1 MLHKAATSFS
11 PFKLQHLHHHIR
23 SALNL
28 NLGSN
33 ASSNW
38 QQAAS
43 NGGSSAASAGPS
55 TSSSAGA
62 GGSLGSAAGQA
73 GGSGS
78 AKWHAGRSHYYQYSH
93 GRTQT
98 PAPNATS
105 STDGSTPSKL
115 LDDEDELI
123 RLRNVERALQWR
135 SGRKFAGRQ
144 RSSSVSNPGLTTG
157 TPVVASPATATAA
170 SLPRSSPYS
179 FTQTQLQARYRHAF
193 SQARR
198 PHVSTQAQ
206 TAAAQHAQPSQQE
219 QAHGQTQPRLL
230 TLSPQQQTSPFSTT
244 SFSGKPASHAP
255 SAPSSI
261 DAATSIPRRE
271 RAAFPASAPSSP
283 RLAATRVPY
292 RRNSTSAIASSS
304 TDIPPLDNVVPKP
317 EQLAGEQEQP
327 AAIES
332 EQAAQGIA
340 SGAEETSDK
349 TAADD
354 HSHAIGWPAFDT
366 AAPADTARDP
376 LLNTL
381 DQLRYRQEVSQI
393 RSIVRAYR
401 ASSVAYS
408 AKRHAKFIHVLN
420 ELRAFSDV
428 SKELLEL
435 WDDHFDHDMVP
446 RLSSYSI
453 VINTLALRSLDTDRI
468 LRGQQLQNNAARLAQ
483 AAQAWS
489 RGEKHTSAGS
499 AEGEAASEMHS
510 EASLAAL
517 RQQSDADYQ
526 SARSI
531 LHTLGREGQEIP
543 APSLDAVLAAAAARG
558 DVDTALRAFG
568 FLEGSRSEPSRAS
581 AASFKHLLLTYA
593 KAGEPAGVATVFD
606 GFLKGIG
613 KRLVKE
619 RKRAEERVQAL
630 DLLQSESADAD
641 ARRAAE
647 EIVAA
652 VPAQALQGKA
662 KEDDVL
668 VWDAMVYALV
678 AGSDAP
684 AGLDLLEKMMAS
696 KDAAAT
702 PPPTAATLLGL
713 VQAFTETGDLASAF
727 RWADKIH
734 TVPTPA
740 DLPTPSPR
748 LEETFNTIIAALS
761 SKHSEGTTLE
771 VKVQEATASTSLLEQ
786 LGKHVRRLAGI
797 VDEQHEAPTSPASS
811 GGSSYDLSS
820 VFSDPQIRS
829 RTMSITPPPTLSSIA
844 PESKAVKIDLVLSAK
859 VDDMVKSG
867 MSPLAIYGIVKSARR
882 DDVHAHPEA
891 LARLVQRL
899 ATVQATKELEDTYL
913 IAYNT
918 LASLP
923 AASEQTAAWAYL
935 EDRMLIAMANAG
947 DLGKAALHRDRLLQ
961 AGAAPS
967 ADSYA
972 AMITSAKDTTDDA
985 TVALE
990 LFEEARRFSVVPNLY
1005 LFNILISKLSKA
1017 RRTHLALSYFEQMK
1031 TVGIRPSAVTYGSV
1045 IAACC
1050 RTGDE
1055 KAATFLF
1062 NEMVRSPGYRPRVPP
1077 YNTMM
1082 QFYISS
1088 QPDREKALSYFDAM
1102 LRARIAPTAH
1112 TYKLLLD
1119 AYGTLEPVDMSSVE
1133 DVFGRLVNDNKVPV
1147 TGVHWSSLIN
1157 AHAVAG
1163 RNLKRAMQVF
1173 DSIATHPSTAVARNN
1188 GTAMPDAICY
1198 ETMINVLLANERP
1211 DLVEQYLHRM
1221 QSEHVRP
1228 TAYIYNSLIRA
1239 HAAMGDIKQAR
1250 EVFESLSDPQSGV
1263 AATGNHA
1270 LEGAA
1275 AEHAPVHREPST
1287 FETMIRCELRL
1298 SEQGRAEALLARAV
1312 QRAFPS
1318 AVLAKLEKLTM
1329 GEESAPQAAESAF
1342 PLSP

>member
-1 MLHKAATSFS
+1 M
-11 PFKLQHLHHHIR
+11 
-23 SALNL
+23 
-28 NLGSN
+28 
-33 ASSNW
+33 
-38 QQAAS
+38 
-43 NGGSSAASAGPS
+43 
-55 TSSSAGA
+55 
-62 GGSLGSAAGQA
+62 
-73 GGSGS
+73 
-78 AKWHAGRSHYYQYSH
+78 
-93 GRTQT
+93 
-98 PAPNATS
+98 
-105 STDGSTPSKL
+105 
-115 LDDEDELI
+115 

-135 SGRKFAGRQ
+135 SGRRFAGRQ

-157 TPVVASPATATAA
+157 TPVVASPSTSSAA
-170 SLPRSSPYS
+170 LPRSSPYS

-206 TAAAQHAQPSQQE
+206 TAAAQDAQPSQQE

-230 TLSPQQQTSPFSTT
+230 TLSPQQQISPFSTT
-244 SFSGKPASHAP
+244 SFSGKPASPAP
-255 SAPSSI
+255 TAPTSTESAR
-261 DAATSIPRRE
+261 SIPRRQPSTY
-271 RAAFPASAPSSP
+271 PASAPSSP
-283 RLAATRVPY
+283 RVAATRLQY

-304 TDIPPLDNVVPKP
+304 ADIPPLDNLVAKP
-317 EQLAGEQEQP
+317 DLAGEQEQP
-327 AAIES
+327 APIGS
-332 EQAAQGIA
+332 EQATQEIA
-340 SGAEETSDK
+340 SATEETSDK
-349 TAADD
+349 ATAVDR
-354 HSHAIGWPAFDT
+354 SHALEWPTFDT
-366 AAPADTARDP
+366 AAPVDDARDP

-381 DQLRYRQEVSQI
+381 DQLRYRQEVSEI

-401 ASSVAYS
+401 ASPVAYS
-408 AKRHAKFIHVLN
+408 VKRHTKLIHVLN
-420 ELRAFSDV
+420 ELRIFSDV

-453 VINTLALRSLDTDRI
+453 IINTLALRSLDTDRI
-468 LRGQQLQNNAARLAQ
+468 LRGQQLQNNAARLAP

-499 AEGEAASEMHS
+499 AEGEAASEMHH

-568 FLEGSRSEPSRAS
+568 FLEGSRHDPSRAS

-613 KRLVKE
+613 KRLQRE
-619 RKRAEERVQAL
+619 RKQAEERVKAL
-630 DLLQSESADAD
+630 DLLERESTDAD
-641 ARRAAE
+641 ARRAAQ

-652 VPAQALQGKA
+652 VPARALQGKA
-662 KEDDVL
+662 KEEDVL
-668 VWDAMVYALV
+668 VWDAMVYAQV

-696 KDAAAT
+696 KDAAVT
-702 PPPTAATLLGL
+702 PAPTAATLLGL
-713 VQAFTETGDLASAF
+713 VQAFAETGDLASAL

-761 SKHSEGTTLE
+761 ATRAEGGSLE
-771 VKVQEATASTSLLEQ
+771 GKVQEAVSSTPLLEQ

-797 VDEQHEAPTSPASS
+797 VDEHVEAPTSPASS

-844 PESKAVKIDLVLSAK
+844 PGSKAVKIDLVLSAK

-899 ATVQATKELEDTYL
+899 ATVQASKELEDTYL

-947 DLGKAALHRDRLLQ
+947 DLGKAAIHRDRLLQ

-990 LFEEARRFSVVPNLY
+990 LFEEARRFGVVPNLY

-1031 TVGIRPSAVTYGSV
+1031 AVGIRPSAVTYGSV
-1045 IAACC
+1045 IAGASDC
-1050 RTGDE
+1050 
-1055 KAATFLF
+1055 
-1062 NEMVRSPGYRPRVPP
+1062 
-1077 YNTMM
+1077 
-1082 QFYISS
+1082 SS
-1088 QPDREKALSYFDAM
+1088 RM
-1102 LRARIAPTAH
+1102 I
-1112 TYKLLLD
+1112 
-1119 AYGTLEPVDMSSVE
+1119 G
-1133 DVFGRLVNDNKVPV
+1133 
-1147 TGVHWSSLIN
+1147 
-1157 AHAVAG
+1157 
-1163 RNLKRAMQVF
+1163 
-1173 DSIATHPSTAVARNN
+1173 ST
-1188 GTAMPDAICY
+1188 
-1198 ETMINVLLANERP
+1198 EW
-1211 DLVEQYLHRM
+1211 
-1221 QSEHVRP
+1221 
-1228 TAYIYNSLIRA
+1228 IR
-1239 HAAMGDIKQAR
+1239 
-1250 EVFESLSDPQSGV
+1250 
-1263 AATGNHA
+1263 
-1270 LEGAA
+1270 
-1275 AEHAPVHREPST
+1275 
-1287 FETMIRCELRL
+1287 
-1298 SEQGRAEALLARAV
+1298 
-1312 QRAFPS
+1312 
-1318 AVLAKLEKLTM
+1318 
-1329 GEESAPQAAESAF
+1329 
-1342 PLSP
+1342 

>member
-1 MLHKAATSFS
+1 M
-11 PFKLQHLHHHIR
+11 
-23 SALNL
+23 
-28 NLGSN
+28 
-33 ASSNW
+33 
-38 QQAAS
+38 
-43 NGGSSAASAGPS
+43 
-55 TSSSAGA
+55 
-62 GGSLGSAAGQA
+62 
-73 GGSGS
+73 
-78 AKWHAGRSHYYQYSH
+78 
-93 GRTQT
+93 
-98 PAPNATS
+98 
-105 STDGSTPSKL
+105 

-157 TPVVASPATATAA
+157 TPVVASPATTAA
-170 SLPRSSPYS
+170 ALPRSSPYS

-206 TAAAQHAQPSQQE
+206 TGAAQPAQSSQQE
-219 QAHGQTQPRLL
+219 RAHGQTRPRLL

-271 RAAFPASAPSSP
+271 RTAFPASAPSSP

-317 EQLAGEQEQP
+317 ELAGEQESPTPQRP
-327 AAIES
+327 ER
-332 EQAAQGIA
+332 AAQEIA
-340 SGAEETSDK
+340 SAAEETSDK

-354 HSHAIGWPAFDT
+354 HSHAIGWPTFDT

-401 ASSVAYS
+401 ASPVAYS

-499 AEGEAASEMHS
+499 AAGEAASEMHS

-558 DVDTALRAFG
+558 DVDTALCAFG

-630 DLLQSESADAD
+630 DLLQSDNADPD

-662 KEDDVL
+662 KEEDVL

-678 AGSDAP
+678 AGPDAP

-713 VQAFTETGDLASAF
+713 LQAFTETGDLASAF

-740 DLPTPSPR
+740 DLPAPSPR
-748 LEETFNTIIAALS
+748 LEETLNTIIAALS
-761 SKHSEGTTLE
+761 SKHSEGASLE
-771 VKVQEATASTSLLEQ
+771 VKVQEAVGSTSLLEQ

-797 VDEQHEAPTSPASS
+797 VDEQPEAPTSPASS

-899 ATVQATKELEDTYL
+899 ATVQATMELEDTYL

-990 LFEEARRFSVVPNLY
+990 LFDEARRFGVVPNLY

-1045 IAACC
+1045 IAGASHLCT
-1050 RTGDE
+1050 RMIGGIE
-1055 KAATFLF
+1055 
-1062 NEMVRSPGYRPRVPP
+1062 SPR
-1077 YNTMM
+1077 
-1082 QFYISS
+1082 
-1088 QPDREKALSYFDAM
+1088 
-1102 LRARIAPTAH
+1102 
-1112 TYKLLLD
+1112 
-1119 AYGTLEPVDMSSVE
+1119 
-1133 DVFGRLVNDNKVPV
+1133 
-1147 TGVHWSSLIN
+1147 
-1157 AHAVAG
+1157 
-1163 RNLKRAMQVF
+1163 
-1173 DSIATHPSTAVARNN
+1173 
-1188 GTAMPDAICY
+1188 
-1198 ETMINVLLANERP
+1198 
-1211 DLVEQYLHRM
+1211 
-1221 QSEHVRP
+1221 
-1228 TAYIYNSLIRA
+1228 
-1239 HAAMGDIKQAR
+1239 
-1250 EVFESLSDPQSGV
+1250 
-1263 AATGNHA
+1263 
-1270 LEGAA
+1270 
-1275 AEHAPVHREPST
+1275 
-1287 FETMIRCELRL
+1287 
-1298 SEQGRAEALLARAV
+1298 
-1312 QRAFPS
+1312 
-1318 AVLAKLEKLTM
+1318 
-1329 GEESAPQAAESAF
+1329 
-1342 PLSP
+1342 